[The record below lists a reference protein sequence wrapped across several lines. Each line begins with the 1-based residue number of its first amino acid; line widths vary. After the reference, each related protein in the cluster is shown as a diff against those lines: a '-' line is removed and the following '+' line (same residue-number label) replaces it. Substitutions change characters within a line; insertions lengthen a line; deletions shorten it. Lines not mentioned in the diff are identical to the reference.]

1 MHLVIPCRESA
12 TRHYKKFDGLL
23 LQSIDKAQKQ
33 EPDTIIWTAAN
44 SDSTW
49 VKAFSETPKEE
60 LFSLPTI
67 VIQQPSNPFEL
78 GRGIAMSSPS
88 SLEGGG
94 KTNINERFAG
104 GTNEAFDRGTIVH
117 RWLEDIEWLE
127 KLPTIQTLIETAPRD
142 EAARFCEEGL
152 LHIAQSVIHAL
163 QTNEIQQLLTKPEG
177 DSKVYR
183 EQDFALRVAAGTQLG
198 KLSLR
203 EPTDI
208 RGSIDRLVV
217 YYDDSGDPIRAH
229 VIDWKTDSYSPD
241 ERSEKIEHYA
251 PQLSSYRLAAA
262 TLLGIDLSDVSAY
275 LVFIS
280 SGEIHDITN
289 ET

>member
-1 MHLVIPCRESA
+1 M
-12 TRHYKKFDGLL
+12 
-23 LQSIDKAQKQ
+23 
-33 EPDTIIWTAAN
+33 
-44 SDSTW
+44 
-49 VKAFSETPKEE
+49 
-60 LFSLPTI
+60 
-67 VIQQPSNPFEL
+67 
-78 GRGIAMSSPS
+78 
-88 SLEGGG
+88 
-94 KTNINERFAG
+94 
-104 GTNEAFDRGTIVH
+104 
-117 RWLEDIEWLE
+117 
-127 KLPTIQTLIETAPRD
+127 
-142 EAARFCEEGL
+142 
-152 LHIAQSVIHAL
+152 
-163 QTNEIQQLLTKPEG
+163 
-177 DSKVYR
+177 
-183 EQDFALRVAAGTQLG
+183 
-198 KLSLR
+198 

-241 ERSEKIEHYA
+241 ERPEKIEHYA